1 MTAQTHDRNSF
12 LTALSAPEYDL
23 LRPHLTAVEL
33 RAGER
38 LYRLGDRVDNV
49 VFAYSGMVAMT
60 GANGEQPGAGVT
72 IIGRDGI
79 IGGFAAAGGVP
90 ATCNADVHIAGH
102 AVRMPASAYRHVL
115 DRNTTIRRVAAR
127 FEAATIAQ
135 TQQTALCNASHSVE
149 ARICRWLLEIQDRC
163 GGSNIPLTQSTLA
176 EMLGVR
182 RTTVTLL
189 AGKLETA
196 GVLNCRRGYLQ
207 ILSRADLER
216 HSCQCYGH
224 MKGYVT
230 RLFATPIEDAAMAD
244 PKMAS

>member
-1 MTAQTHDRNSF
+1 MAVQLHDRNSF
-12 LTALSAPEYDL
+12 LTALSTPEYDL

-38 LYRLGDRVDNV
+38 LHRLGERIDNV
-49 VFAYSGMVAMT
+49 VFAYSGLVAMT

-79 IGGFAAAGGVP
+79 IGGFAAAAAVP
-90 ATCNADVHIAGH
+90 AICNAEVHIAGQ
-102 AVRMPASAYRHVL
+102 AVRISASAYRHVL
-115 DRNTTIRRVAAR
+115 DRNTAIRRIAAR
-127 FEAATIAQ
+127 FDAATMAQ
-135 TQQTALCNASHSVE
+135 TQQTALCNATHSVE

-189 AGKLETA
+189 AGKLEAA
-196 GVLNCRRGYLQ
+196 GVLNCRRGYMQ

-224 MKGYVT
+224 MKDYAA
-230 RLFATPIEDAAMAD
+230 RLFAAPIEDAVAAD